1 MTLSERV
8 NEMAQKL
15 QTVAKLMQTLRAENN
30 ALQQTNR
37 ELNDRLAAAAAAL
50 EKAHAAK
57 PEEAG
62 QKGQG
67 GDTPQ
72 PELAEKLRE
81 QQIEHYIAEIDKC
94 IDWLRNN

>member
-37 ELNDRLAAAAAAL
+37 ELNDRLAAAAL

-62 QKGQG
+62 QKGPG
-67 GDTPQ
+67 VDTPQ
-72 PELAEKLRE
+72 PELAKKLRE